1 MLVKYGIK
9 VELFNLRF
17 VEMIIH
23 CSSFFFFFTL
33 SCQVY
38 VWNFQCKIYTIERQ
52 MKFLN
57 TSLILSLILY

>member
-23 CSSFFFFFTL
+23 CSSFFFFLLCLAKFMFGTF
-33 SCQVY
+33 
-38 VWNFQCKIYTIERQ
+38 NAKTILL
-52 MKFLN
+52 KDK
-57 TSLILSLILY
+57 

>member
-23 CSSFFFFFTL
+23 CSSFFFFFYFVLPSLCLEL
-33 SCQVY
+33 SMQ
-38 VWNFQCKIYTIERQ
+38 K
-52 MKFLN
+52 
-57 TSLILSLILY
+57 LYY